1 MFIKICLQFKI
12 TVAIL
17 VPILI
22 MIIISNV
29 FIISY
34 VNKITKNLS
43 YKILQDTAKS
53 EANDINNTIE
63 ISLHNVMGLKI
74 VLENL
79 YKDGIRDR
87 KAYEKQTYNF
97 LMAFQII

>member
-1 MFIKICLQFKI
+1 MFKKISLQFKI

-87 KAYEKQTYNF
+87 KAYEK
-97 LMAFQII
+97 

>member
-1 MFIKICLQFKI
+1 MFKKISLQFKI

-34 VNKITKNLS
+34 VNKVTKDLS
-43 YKILQDTAKS
+43 YKILRDTAKY
-53 EANDINNTIE
+53 EANDMNNRIE
-63 ISLHNVMGLKI
+63 TSLHNIIGLKI